1 MCEVWHL
8 FACDHVCMFASV
20 CVCACHT
27 HSHLLSCLLNVVTH
41 RRVDTSH
48 TRTLSSAE
56 PVARRLPSGEK
67 AQHLTEPECPL
78 NVPAQSSEYRNRVT
92 YVST

>member
-1 MCEVWHL
+1 MC
-8 FACDHVCMFASV
+8 V
-20 CVCACHT
+20 CVCVCVCFVASHT
-27 HSHLLSCLLNVVTH
+27 HVLSCLLNVATH
-41 RRVDTSH
+41 RRVGTSH

-78 NVPAQSSEYRNRVT
+78 NVPEYET
-92 YVST
+92 